1 MFQRKKILEGYKNLW
16 RKYFRQQEKAERPY
30 SSVME
35 EIYERKLKETEIV
48 LEAAQKMLGFS
59 NKEVEQIKE
68 EAMGR
73 LTREQKWDMLGFSD
87 ETKKRLRKK
96 S

>member
-16 RKYFRQQEKAERPY
+16 RKYFRQQKKAERPY
-30 SSVME
+30 TFVMK
-35 EIYERKLKETEIV
+35 EIYERKLKETEIA